1 MLTRAETLKHQ
12 FTQSLG
18 LPWHDILPAWR
29 LDEILAQ
36 EQIHYRN
43 HVYTPVVT
51 LWAWITQVLDVDKSL
66 SNAVKRIITWVSV
79 SGAAPPS
86 PDTGAYCKAR
96 QRLCEKFLNR
106 LIPETAENL
115 EQQVSSLQQW
125 CARRVRVFDGTSI
138 LMSDTHANQHAY
150 PQHSNQQPGC
160 GFPIAQVVVV
170 FSLITGAVVTA
181 TISSFRTS
189 ELVMSRGLYDQLDAG
204 DVVLADQAYG
214 SYVDLALIQRQ
225 EADGVLRKHHAR
237 KTDFRRGKRL
247 GKGDHCVVWS
257 KPSQCPEHMSDK
269 VFAQL
274 PQTLHVREVRIR
286 FERKGFRAQTLIV
299 VTTLL
304 NAKFYTVEQL
314 SRLYQMRWQA
324 AEVNLRYLKTL
335 LKMEML
341 NAKTPAMVRK
351 DLWAHLLGY
360 NLLRAL
366 IGKAS
371 QFYGVSVFRLS
382 MQGTRQQFNQM
393 LALLATV
400 TEKVRIHLFHQLL
413 ESIARDLLP
422 DRPNRSEPRVV
433 KRRPKPFPRMMQ
445 PRAVLKAKLA
455 A

>member
-1 MLTRAETLKHQ
+1 MQTRAEILKQQ

-18 LPWHDILPAWR
+18 LPWQDILPSRR
-29 LDEILAQ
+29 LNEILDQ

-43 HVYTPVVT
+43 YVYTPVVT
-51 LWAWITQVLDVDKSL
+51 LWAWITQVLDADKSL
-66 SNAVKRIITWVSV
+66 SNAVKRIITWVSI

-96 QRLCEKFLNR
+96 QRLSEKFLYR

-138 LMSDTHANQHAY
+138 VMSDTLANQQVY
-150 PQHSNQQPGC
+150 PQHSNQKPGC

-181 TISSFRTS
+181 MIAPLRSS
-189 ELVMSRGLYDQLDAG
+189 ELVMSRGLYEKLDAG

-214 SYVDLALIQRQ
+214 SYVVLALIQRQ
-225 EADGVLRKHHAR
+225 GADGVLRKHHAR

-257 KPSQCPEHMSDK
+257 KPPQCPEHMSDE

-274 PQTLHVREVRIR
+274 PQTLHVREVRVR
-286 FERKGFRAQTLIV
+286 FERKGFRAQTIIV

-304 NAKFYTVEQL
+304 NAKFYSVEQL
-314 SRLYQMRWQA
+314 SRLYHMRWQA

-341 NAKTPAMVRK
+341 NAKTPERMFEKFQAK
-351 DLWAHLLGY
+351 
-360 NLLRAL
+360 
-366 IGKAS
+366 
-371 QFYGVSVFRLS
+371 RLS
-382 MQGTRQQFNQM
+382 IRRM
-393 LALLATV
+393 LAT
-400 TEKVRIHLFHQLL
+400 
-413 ESIARDLLP
+413 
-422 DRPNRSEPRVV
+422 
-433 KRRPKPFPRMMQ
+433 
-445 PRAVLKAKLA
+445 
-455 A
+455 